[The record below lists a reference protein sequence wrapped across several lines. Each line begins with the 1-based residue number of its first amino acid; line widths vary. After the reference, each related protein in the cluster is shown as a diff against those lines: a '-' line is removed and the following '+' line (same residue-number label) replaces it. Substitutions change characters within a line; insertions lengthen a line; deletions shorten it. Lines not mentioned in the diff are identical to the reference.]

1 MVSFAE
7 RKLIVSRMDKQFEDG
22 LKMRKDMNTLT
33 HRAIG
38 MTKGL
43 QVLQKVSLLIIF
55 FNAIRLSDIK
65 LKKSKFDLT
74 LRRPLRRKLRMRWF
88 FDVSKVKESRFFN
101 RTSLTPPSDFCCA
114 SFGKYRFQPFQL

>member
-43 QVLQKVSLLIIF
+43 QVLQKVSNDKLFLNTASWKLF
-55 FNAIRLSDIK
+55 LSD
-65 LKKSKFDLT
+65 
-74 LRRPLRRKLRMRWF
+74 
-88 FDVSKVKESRFFN
+88 
-101 RTSLTPPSDFCCA
+101 
-114 SFGKYRFQPFQL
+114 

>member
-43 QVLQKVSLLIIF
+43 QVLQKVSNDILFL
-55 FNAIRLSDIK
+55 NTLS
-65 LKKSKFDLT
+65 
-74 LRRPLRRKLRMRWF
+74 
-88 FDVSKVKESRFFN
+88 
-101 RTSLTPPSDFCCA
+101 
-114 SFGKYRFQPFQL
+114 

>member
-43 QVLQKVSLLIIF
+43 QVLQKVSNDKLFLNTICCKLF
-55 FNAIRLSDIK
+55 LSD
-65 LKKSKFDLT
+65 
-74 LRRPLRRKLRMRWF
+74 
-88 FDVSKVKESRFFN
+88 
-101 RTSLTPPSDFCCA
+101 
-114 SFGKYRFQPFQL
+114 

>member
-43 QVLQKVSLLIIF
+43 QVLQKV
-55 FNAIRLSDIK
+55 K
-65 LKKSKFDLT
+65 QSKFNWYKVT
-74 LRRPLRRKLRMRWF
+74 
-88 FDVSKVKESRFFN
+88 VSWKEGQQSMFRSVAFSEWN
-101 RTSLTPPSDFCCA
+101 QN
-114 SFGKYRFQPFQL
+114 FGIC